1 MANIVEKLSES
12 VKSLGIGA
20 SYGDPVTVGGAQIIP
35 VAVTWFGFGGGSEDA
50 ASDDTDSTSASADGD
65 TVDGDT
71 ADGSTGDGSTDHA
84 KGGSGGGGG
93 GASIPVG
100 AYVDTPDGA
109 VFRPNIVALLWV
121 LIPLTWVSGKSLAL
135 VIKALKK

>member
-50 ASDDTDSTSASADGD
+50 GSEDTGTDDAASTKDGAD
-65 TVDGDT
+65 
-71 ADGSTGDGSTDHA
+71 ASTGDGSTDHA